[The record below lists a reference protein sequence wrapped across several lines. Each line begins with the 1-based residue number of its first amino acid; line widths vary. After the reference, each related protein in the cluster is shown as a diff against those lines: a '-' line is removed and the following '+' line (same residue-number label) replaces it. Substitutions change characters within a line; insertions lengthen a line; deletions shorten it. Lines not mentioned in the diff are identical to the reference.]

1 MMERRCCMERTQE
14 IFSFSPEIESQN
26 SLLKERG
33 KEDEEE
39 IKEEKRFSSEM
50 VKKLIKGR

>member
-1 MMERRCCMERTQE
+1 MERTQE